1 MFCPQCGTVHTPG
14 GRFCGNCG
22 LLLPVAS
29 IAGATPNAGA
39 TRARA
44 AAIDRSD
51 ARRRTRIDSALH

>member
-29 IAGATPNAGA
+29 IAGATPNP
-39 TRARA
+39 
-44 AAIDRSD
+44 
-51 ARRRTRIDSALH
+51 ARRRAQVACDRPAAIARQPHAPI